1 MPWEFT
7 ILVLLLGVVVPWRA
21 AVRMRQLLS
30 LPATTS
36 RQRLL
41 IYASTMAFQW
51 LVSGVALGRAFVH
64 GFTPQALGLAL
75 QAPAFTFALVLPLCA
90 LMAASQFYGLRR
102 LARLPP
108 GERGFAEPLAR
119 RMLPQNSKEAL
130 VFVALAAT
138 VSVCEEFLYRGI
150 LLAALERMGLAMIF
164 AVLISTALFALGHL
178 YQGPKGMIGTFV
190 LGFAFC
196 VLRITTGSLV
206 PCVAIHFAIDVVAGL
221 AAPHLLAPGAE
232 SAALVSSVEGT
243 G

>member
-1 MPWEFT
+1 MPWDFA

-64 GFTPQALGLAL
+64 GFPPQALGLAL
-75 QAPAFTFALVLPLCA
+75 DDPAFTLALVLPVCA
-90 LMAASQFYGLRR
+90 LMAISQLYGLRR

-108 GERGFAEPLAR
+108 DQRGFADLLAR
-119 RMLPQNSKEAL
+119 KMLPQNSKEAL

-138 VSVCEEFLYRGI
+138 VSICEEFLYRGI
-150 LLAALERMGLAMIF
+150 LLAALERMGLAMVF
-164 AVLISTALFALGHL
+164 AVLVSTALFALGHL

-190 LGFAFC
+190 LGLAFC
-196 VLRITTGSLV
+196 VLRITTGSLA
-206 PCVAIHFAIDVVAGL
+206 PCVAVHFAIDLVAGL
-221 AAPHLLAPGAE
+221 AAPRLLAARGE
-232 SAALVSSVEGT
+232 SVTAAVEAT
-243 G
+243 